1 MLASVAV
8 ATTGAPTS
16 HPLALGIGVPAG
28 TDCAPTTTLVTTPA
42 LVAQLTASL
51 AAGTYCVRVSDP
63 GGLPTTVTFAVRFTH
78 P

>member
-1 MLASVAV
+1 
-8 ATTGAPTS
+8 
-16 HPLALGIGVPAG
+16 
-28 TDCAPTTTLVTTPA
+28 
-42 LVAQLTASL
+42 VAQLTASL